1 MTRLAVLGGGARG
14 TCLMAR
20 ADAPPWRVTLFDP
33 DPTIDPKVDRAK
45 TISQAVADAEL
56 IVLAVPDRLALL
68 RKVTQVV
75 QAACRPDAEIVIL
88 SDAHE
93 QDALRSCALRPLQIH
108 GGIHADYESAPLWRK
123 LQKQVALTP

>member
-1 MTRLAVLGGGARG
+1 MTRLAILGGGARG
-14 TCLMAR
+14 TRLLAR
-20 ADAPPWRVTLFDP
+20 ADEPPWRVTLFDP
-33 DPTIDPKVDRAK
+33 DPRIDLKVHRSK
-45 TISQAVADAEL
+45 TISQAVVDADL

-75 QAACRPDAEIVIL
+75 QAVCRPEAEIVIL

-93 QDALRSCALRPLQIH
+93 QDALRSSALRPLQLH
-108 GGIHADYESAPLWRK
+108 GGIHADYEEAPLWRK